1 VAPHVILQRL
11 ARFEQTGKEGGR
23 QTRSAAKP
31 QYNVCKRHSTRGRF
45 GPGLRKAIRVKTL
58 LYFSFAAD
66 TFGSRKLVNTVQM
79 PRGLQRRQ
87 ITRGKTTKYTNTSK
101 YEYSYLLRPQVRL
114 FRTRAERRNS
124 CREPVKTGVSR
135 SVRSHPSLTR
145 STWAAPGDREIH
157 GCRLLSSASR
167 PRVGR
172 AHDGEFRAAARIS
185 LYSKHCSETS
195 SVRRGHRR
203 G

>member
-1 VAPHVILQRL
+1 MILQRL

-31 QYNVCKRHSTRGRF
+31 QYNVCKRHSTRERF
-45 GPGLRKAIRVKTL
+45 RPGLRKAIRVETL

-79 PRGLQRRQ
+79 PRGLQRRH

-101 YEYSYLLRPQVRL
+101 YEYSYLLRPQLRL

-124 CREPVKTGVSR
+124 CREPVKTGVSK
-135 SVRSHPSLTR
+135 SVRSHPHSHAQPGQLPGTERFTAAGCSPRPHVPVSEEHATGSLRGVCKLVTR
-145 STWAAPGDREIH
+145 SGKEFPGTRTRNNECAAG
-157 GCRLLSSASR
+157 
-167 PRVGR
+167 
-172 AHDGEFRAAARIS
+172 
-185 LYSKHCSETS
+185 T
-195 SVRRGHRR
+195 VR
-203 G
+203 

>member
-1 VAPHVILQRL
+1 MTPHVILQRI

-31 QYNVCKRHSTRGRF
+31 QYNVCKRHRTRERF
-45 GPGLRKAIRVKTL
+45 RPGLRKAIRVKTL

-79 PRGLQRRQ
+79 PRGLQRRH

-101 YEYSYLLRPQVRL
+101 YEYSYLLRPQLRL

-124 CREPVKTGVSR
+124 CREPVKTGVSK
-135 SVRSHPSLTR
+135 SVRSHPHSHAQPGQLPGTERFTAAGCSPRPHVPVSEEHATGSL
-145 STWAAPGDREIH
+145 
-157 GCRLLSSASR
+157 
-167 PRVGR
+167 
-172 AHDGEFRAAARIS
+172 
-185 LYSKHCSETS
+185 
-195 SVRRGHRR
+195 RGVYL
-203 G
+203 